1 MKASTVVC
9 TASLLLAMHAVFAD
23 AVKASGEYPEFY
35 SGNSAKGI
43 DFVQSIK
50 VLTPRYCTNVKG
62 SFKIVFEAK
71 GMTQALARCWKSGGE
86 WGANAVLADLKL
98 GADGLGEFTF
108 PADEFP
114 NGPLTIRIQAIDG
127 KGHQDYCELQL
138 YNLGGVKWKQGIPKA
153 DPPGAKG
160 MKLVYSEGR
169 ATTATVRLGNPD
181 HPGAGDICA
190 LTTLNPKTRHH
201 DKTKL
206 HP

>member
-50 VLTPRYCTNVKG
+50 VLTPRYCSNVKG

-71 GMTQALARCWKSGGE
+71 GM
-86 WGANAVLADLKL
+86 
-98 GADGLGEFTF
+98 
-108 PADEFP
+108 
-114 NGPLTIRIQAIDG
+114 
-127 KGHQDYCELQL
+127 
-138 YNLGGVKWKQGIPKA
+138 
-153 DPPGAKG
+153 
-160 MKLVYSEGR
+160 KLVDSEGR

-190 LTTLNPKTRHH
+190 LTTWNPKTRHH